1 MYLRVV
7 KIKVSADIL
16 LERSFNLT
24 AVVLC
29 LFGCR
34 AIPTFWRPK
43 SCKKPRHTEK
53 SVSPRFAQELLCQ
66 AISFGRASFVT

>member
-1 MYLRVV
+1 MKEQLLKSPALEIYY
-7 KIKVSADIL
+7 SAAV
-16 LERSFNLT
+16 FNLD

-29 LFGCR
+29 SFGCR